1 MSYVTRPIR
10 GFQITFLTSVQPSD
24 RLPRFVREHSRLS
37 RSFSTTSRIYR
48 LFVISRRAAL
58 QASRTS
64 DHREYFTSIIF
75 PFGLQFFV
83 SLSQVFT
90 ARFFVSWRFIPY
102 YSQRFS
108 RSIAFPRS
116 SPFYSETFLHDFRVL
131 ASTFQRFTP
140 QQQCTEHSFLFHF
153 VSFLACIA
161 SSFWCFRSR
170 RIIYVV
176 AFYFR
181 VHSFDRIAPTPQRQP
196 PSRSEQTDRQ
206 RRQTRLLETVDNEA
220 DIKVSLSVCLLNRP
234 GR

>member
-1 MSYVTRPIR
+1 MSYVTRPIG
-10 GFQITFLTSVQPSD
+10 GFQITFLTSVQPND
-24 RLPRFVREHSRLS
+24 RLLLPVREHSRLS
-37 RSFSTTSRIYR
+37 RLFRLRHGFTGFLSFHVEHPCKQVVPPIIENI
-48 LFVISRRAAL
+48 LRR
-58 QASRTS
+58 
-64 DHREYFTSIIF
+64 
-75 PFGLQFFV
+75 PFFL
-83 SLSQVFT
+83 
-90 ARFFVSWRFIPY
+90 
-102 YSQRFS
+102 
-108 RSIAFPRS
+108 RS
-116 SPFYSETFLHDFRVL
+116 SFLRVTISGICSPPSRFVAFYPVLFLAFLTQYRVSFQPVLSGDILHDFRVL
-131 ASTFQRFTP
+131 ASMFQRFTP

-170 RIIYVV
+170 RKIYVV

-220 DIKVSLSVCLLNRP
+220 EIKVSLSVCLLNRP